1 MFLPNFQA
9 TIAKL
14 DSRNHCL
21 EMSKNEDND
30 AGLAR
35 SLGGR
40 GNRGGQ
46 SGTKGT
52 STYSYFN

>member
-9 TIAKL
+9 TFARL
-14 DSRNHCL
+14 ESRNHRL
-21 EMSKNEDND
+21 EMSKNEDKD

-52 STYSYFN
+52 FTYSYFN